1 MLNTFPVKRNEK
13 HGFFSDGFDEY
24 NEWFKKDIQM
34 VDRIKSLIRD
44 VARNP
49 FKGIGKPEPLK
60 GNWTGY
66 WSRRI
71 DQENRLI
78 YKISDDQ
85 IRIVKCKG
93 HY

>member
-1 MLNTFPVKRNEK
+1 MLPRK
-13 HGFFSDGFDEY
+13 HSENIAFTPIAFKEY
-24 NEWFKKDIQM
+24 NEWFETSDQIVSRIKALIKDINS
-34 VDRIKSLIRD
+34 D
-44 VARNP
+44 P

-71 DQENRLI
+71 DQEHRLV
-78 YKISDDQ
+78 YHVSNTQ
-85 IRIVKCKG
+85 ILIVKCKG